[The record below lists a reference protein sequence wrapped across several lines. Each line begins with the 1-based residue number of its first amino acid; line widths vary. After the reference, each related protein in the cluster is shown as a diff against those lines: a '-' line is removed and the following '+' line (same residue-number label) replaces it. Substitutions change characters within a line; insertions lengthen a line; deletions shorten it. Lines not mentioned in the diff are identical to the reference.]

1 MEDGNWGDAPRDR
14 RKEGLY
20 RRIQSLQPWKWVAE
34 LSRSKARRSCSCV
47 LCGLVRWCLF
57 ALKQRPVLLYNVP
70 ENQKPDT
77 FINPRFF
84 PPFCIFLFCYFHW
97 VRKKFIVLGIFNYW
111 IRYFSLFFFA
121 EYKFWLGR
129 YISYKIKENYWLQW
143 IFMMKFT
150 YNLSRDNDN
159 SVGCIFNCFNISRAC
174 LDTQFI

>member
-129 YISYKIKENYWLQW
+129 YISYKIKENYWLQR
-143 IFMMKFT
+143 II
-150 YNLSRDNDN
+150 YDEIY
-159 SVGCIFNCFNISRAC
+159 V
-174 LDTQFI
+174 